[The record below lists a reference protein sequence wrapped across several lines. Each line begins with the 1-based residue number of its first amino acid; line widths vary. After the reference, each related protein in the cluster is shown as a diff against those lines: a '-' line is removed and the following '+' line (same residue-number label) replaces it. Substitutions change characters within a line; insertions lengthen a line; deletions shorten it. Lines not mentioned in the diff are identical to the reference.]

1 MFAGTAFIGGV
12 LLSKGCVV
20 GPFGVPEACS
30 RCRPWSARV
39 NAAVKRVHGLTFW
52 CSEANLSS
60 FIGFVVFWSKSE
72 LDGGDDA
79 SAL

>member
-1 MFAGTAFIGGV
+1 MST
-12 LLSKGCVV
+12 VV
-20 GPFGVPEACS
+20 GSCECCCKKGAWRTFWCSEASS

>member
-1 MFAGTAFIGGV
+1 MST
-12 LLSKGCVV
+12 VV
-20 GPFGVPEACS
+20 GSCECCCKKGAWRTFCVPEACS
-30 RCRPWSARV
+30 RCRPSSARV